1 MYCVC
6 SIKTWVV
13 LLTMA
18 VVGASCRRT
27 ASPRAVDGQE
37 EQADTVGM
45 TDTLVTDSLP
55 EPPRAADGLF
65 DDFVYSF
72 MNNRRFQY
80 ERIVFPLRHVVD
92 GKERFVSREEWKFN
106 RLYSKEDIYL
116 QVYANARQ
124 AKAEKDTALSR
135 VTVDCIDF
143 DRRRVEQ
150 YIFARVQRQWHLV
163 EIDAHALGRH
173 ADSEFYTFYNR
184 FATSTDFQMA
194 HIADPFYFKTYDSDN
209 FQTIEGVLDVNQWP
223 DFRPDL
229 PSGHVTSVNYG
240 QSYCQSRRRVLMLC
254 SPSGGM
260 SCSLTFLRMG
270 KTWMLEKL
278 EN

>member
-1 MYCVC
+1 MCP
-6 SIKTWVV
+6 IKTLVILLLWVV
-13 LLTMA
+13 FCT
-18 VVGASCRRT
+18 SCRRAT
-27 ASPRAVDGQE
+27 SPLPADLLE
-37 EQADTVGM
+37 EQADSVGM
-45 TDTLVTDSLP
+45 ADSLVADSLP

-92 GKERFVSREEWKFN
+92 GKERFISREAWKFN

-124 AKAEKDTALSR
+124 AKAEKDTALRR

-143 DRRRVEQ
+143 GRQRVEQ
-150 YIFARVQRQWHLV
+150 YVFAKVQQQWRLT
-163 EIDAHALGRH
+163 EIDTYALSRH
-173 ADSEFYTFYNR
+173 ADSGFYAFYNQ
-184 FATSTDFQMA
+184 FATSTDFQMT
-194 HIADPFYFKTYDSDN
+194 HIADPFYFKTYDSDS

-229 PSGHVTSVNYG
+229 PTGKVTSINYG
-240 QSYCQSRRRVLMLC
+240 QSYGQSRRRVLMLC

>member
-1 MYCVC
+1 MGFHHRNGCGSASNLREGFTGISHRLVRPPG
-6 SIKTWVV
+6 IH
-13 LLTMA
+13 LLQI
-18 VVGASCRRT
+18 RNI
-27 ASPRAVDGQE
+27 DG
-37 EQADTVGM
+37 
-45 TDTLVTDSLP
+45 
-55 EPPRAADGLF
+55 
-65 DDFVYSF
+65 Y
-72 MNNRRFQY
+72 
-80 ERIVFPLRHVVD
+80 FP
-92 GKERFVSREEWKFN
+92 VS
-106 RLYSKEDIYL
+106 
-116 QVYANARQ
+116 ARQ
-124 AKAEKDTALSR
+124 ILAAYITDPGSVEKDTALSR

-240 QSYCQSRRRVLMLC
+240 QSYGQSRRRVLMLC